1 MDFKFSVPLVFLSKI
16 FSVEEISTAGG
27 GKDIEKLKEMG
38 AIETNKDYTFQAEE
52 NLFLNQGKF
61 RKYKTSFLKFFKRRV
76 YIAYLNNGKPN
87 QKWYLCEKL
96 K

>member
-1 MDFKFSVPLVFLSKI
+1 MDFKFSIPLGFLSKI
-16 FSVEEISTAGG
+16 FSVEEIITSGDR
-27 GKDIEKLKEMG
+27 DIQKLKEMG
-38 AIETNKDYTFQAEE
+38 AIEVNKDYTFQAEE

-61 RKYKTSFLKFFKRRV
+61 RKYKSSFLKFFKQKV
-76 YIAYLNNGKPN
+76 YIAYCNPTTKPN